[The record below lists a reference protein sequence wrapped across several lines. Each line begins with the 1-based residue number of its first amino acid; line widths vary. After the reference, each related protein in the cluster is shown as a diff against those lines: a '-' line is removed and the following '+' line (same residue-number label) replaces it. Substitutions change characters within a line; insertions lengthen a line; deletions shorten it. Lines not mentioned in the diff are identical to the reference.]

1 MSAPGRP
8 KRSPPPLEGEA
19 DRAAV
24 SFGGG
29 YPISAPGR
37 PKCSPPP
44 LEGEAD
50 REAVSFGG
58 GCPLTAEVAP

>member
-19 DRAAV
+19 DRGAV

-29 YPISAPGR
+29 YPTRAGPPQALAP
-37 PKCSPPP
+37 
-44 LEGEAD
+44 D
-50 REAVSFGG
+50 REAVGFEGG
-58 GCPLTAEVAP
+58 YPDRAAITCA

>member
-8 KRSPPPLEGEA
+8 KR
-19 DRAAV
+19 
-24 SFGGG
+24 
-29 YPISAPGR
+29 
-37 PKCSPPP
+37 SPPP